1 MSIVAISETAGS
13 LGNEIG
19 RRLAERLG
27 YRFADREII
36 AKASERFGENVTD
49 LRHGVEEKPTLW
61 ERFTDTQHRYKAYV
75 EAIILEMA
83 GGDNVVLAGLAST
96 IVLRP
101 VSHALRVR
109 ANAPERI
116 RADRVE
122 QQQGLTR
129 EAAVDHVRQTDH
141 ERAARVKFLYHV
153 NVDDPFLYDLVGEH
167 GTADGGRGSPAPSRS
182 AAAAAVSDLGR
193 VPAPAHRPRHRGG
206 SEGRLQGEPD
216 DRPTACV
223 RLRQRRLRV
232 SERRRGWGGRE
243 EGRPGDGGEDSW
255 GQRDSQRDHRHSAR
269 PEGHRL
275 VSPGA

>member
-109 ANAPERI
+109 AIAPERI

-141 ERAARVKFLYHV
+141 ERAARVKFVYHV
-153 NVDDPFLYDLVGEH
+153 NVEDPFLYDLVVNTERL
-167 GTADGGRGSPAPSRS
+167 TADEGARLLQEALQQPRFQTSAESQRQLIDLGIV
-182 AAAAAVSDLGR
+182 AAAKAAFRASPMIDPQRVFVS
-193 VPAPAHRPRHRGG
+193 ANGG
-206 SEGRLQGEPD
+206 Y
-216 DRPTACV
+216 
-223 RLRQRRLRV
+223 V
-232 SERRRGWGGRE
+232 SLSGAVDGE
-243 EGRPGDGGEDSW
+243 EGRKVAQEMVEKIPG
-255 GQRDSQRDHRHSAR
+255 
-269 PEGHRL
+269 
-275 VSPGA
+275 VSGILNEIIAIPRGRRVTGW

>member
-13 LGNEIG
+13 LGNEVG

-49 LRHGVEEKPTLW
+49 LRHAAEEKPTLW
-61 ERFTDTQHRYKAYV
+61 ERLTDTQQRYKLFV

-83 GGDNVVLAGLAST
+83 GGDNVVLAGLASA

-116 RADRVE
+116 RAARVE

-129 EAAVDHVRQTDH
+129 EASLDYVRQADH
-141 ERAARVKFLYHV
+141 ERAARVKFLYNV
-153 NVDDPFLYDLVGEH
+153 SVDDPFLYDIVVNTERL
-167 GTADGGRGSPAPSRS
+167 TADEGARLLQEAVQQPRFQTS
-182 AAAAAVSDLGR
+182 ADSQRQIIDLGIVAGAKAAFR
-193 VPAPAHRPRHRGG
+193 ASPMIDPREVFVSANGG
-206 SEGRLQGEPD
+206 Y
-216 DRPTACV
+216 
-223 RLRQRRLRV
+223 V
-232 SERRRGWGGRE
+232 SLSGAVDGE
-243 EGRPGDGGEDSW
+243 EGRQLVQEMVEKIPGVTGILNEII
-255 GQRDSQRDHRHSAR
+255 A
-269 PEGHRL
+269 
-275 VSPGA
+275 SPRGRRSIGW